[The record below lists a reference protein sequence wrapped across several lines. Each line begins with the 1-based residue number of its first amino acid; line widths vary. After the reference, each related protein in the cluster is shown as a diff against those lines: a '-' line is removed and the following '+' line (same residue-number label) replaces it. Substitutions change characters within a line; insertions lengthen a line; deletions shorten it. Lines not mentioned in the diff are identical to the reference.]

1 MCEIQFWKQS
11 NKLVQG
17 PRLWEKLRERYGSGF
32 TCAKLFWWY
41 NMYSTA
47 DWTITPRPM
56 YPADGRKIFDIYT
69 QPMELRETIKKDL
82 GEFPFPTFWG
92 PMAGI
97 RSSQWIADSAR
108 WIERKHRP
116 DLSLI
121 YLPYLDYDLQKFGP
135 SSTQAAHAAEA
146 MDDLLCDLI
155 DFLERE
161 GVTPVVLSEYGISDV
176 SRSIALNRIFRERGW
191 ITVKPE
197 MGTEMLDCGA
207 SRAFAV
213 ADHQTAHI
221 YINDPS
227 VKEEVKALLSA
238 TPGVEEI
245 RETDFS
251 GLSSAALERLP
262 EFVNKYAFKQ
272 GIVGSV
278 FGITA
283 EAERQL
289 KRLDFPLLYLNA
301 QTPVP
306 ITNDYRT
313 PDTLGADR
321 LAAAVGAYMQYPGHD
336 ILIVDAGTCLT
347 YEFIDKNGHYKGGC
361 ISPGLQMRL
370 KSLRAF
376 TAKLPFI
383 DSEGPL
389 LDIGYDTETSIRSGV
404 IQGMKF
410 EIEGRIKYFQEKY
423 PSLLVFL
430 TGGDIFNFDSKI
442 KNLIFADKYIVPRG
456 LNRILAFNNEQS

>member
-1 MCEIQFWKQS
+1 MNLIIDIG
-11 NKLVQG
+11 NTLAKLVAFDG
-17 PRLWEKLRERYGSGF
+17 
-32 TCAKLFWWY
+32 
-41 NMYSTA
+41 
-47 DWTITPRPM
+47 DTP
-56 YPADGRKIFDIYT
+56 
-69 QPMELRETIKKDL
+69 
-82 GEFPFPTFWG
+82 
-92 PMAGI
+92 
-97 RSSQWIADSAR
+97 
-108 WIERKHRP
+108 
-116 DLSLI
+116 
-121 YLPYLDYDLQKFGP
+121 
-135 SSTQAAHAAEA
+135 
-146 MDDLLCDLI
+146 
-155 DFLERE
+155 
-161 GVTPVVLSEYGISDV
+161 
-176 SRSIALNRIFRERGW
+176 
-191 ITVKPE
+191 
-197 MGTEMLDCGA
+197 
-207 SRAFAV
+207 
-213 ADHQTAHI
+213 
-221 YINDPS
+221 
-227 VKEEVKALLSA
+227 
-238 TPGVEEI
+238 VEEI
-245 RETDFS
+245 KTSNET
-251 GLSSAALERLP
+251 LERLP

-306 ITNDYRT
+306 ITNAYRT

-321 LAAAVGAYMQYPGHD
+321 LAAAVGAYMQYPRHD

-376 TAKLPFI
+376 TAKLPLI

>member
-1 MCEIQFWKQS
+1 
-11 NKLVQG
+11 
-17 PRLWEKLRERYGSGF
+17 
-32 TCAKLFWWY
+32 
-41 NMYSTA
+41 MYSTA

-97 RSSQWIADSAR
+97 QSSQWIADSAR
-108 WIERKHRP
+108 WVERKHRP

-146 MDDLLCDLI
+146 MDGLLCDLV

-176 SRSIALNRIFRERGW
+176 SRSIALNRLFRERGW

-262 EFVNKYAFKQ
+262 EFTAVAAPDAWFTYYYWLDDTKAPDFARCVDIHRKPGYDPAEMFFDPGLTLPLFHAAAFLLKKKLGFRALMKVIPLNGDQ
-272 GIVGSV
+272 VKGSHGRDRVPANQQPVFIGPAFLPEIHAAEDVHQAILSV
-278 FGITA
+278 F
-283 EAERQL
+283 
-289 KRLDFPLLYLNA
+289 
-301 QTPVP
+301 
-306 ITNDYRT
+306 
-313 PDTLGADR
+313 
-321 LAAAVGAYMQYPGHD
+321 
-336 ILIVDAGTCLT
+336 
-347 YEFIDKNGHYKGGC
+347 
-361 ISPGLQMRL
+361 
-370 KSLRAF
+370 
-376 TAKLPFI
+376 
-383 DSEGPL
+383 
-389 LDIGYDTETSIRSGV
+389 
-404 IQGMKF
+404 
-410 EIEGRIKYFQEKY
+410 EK
-423 PSLLVFL
+423 
-430 TGGDIFNFDSKI
+430 
-442 KNLIFADKYIVPRG
+442 
-456 LNRILAFNNEQS
+456 E